1 MGIDLALNLVLATLL
16 VAVIVYAW
24 RLHKRLGTW
33 RDGKADLERTIR
45 EFSEAARRA
54 EAAIADLKV
63 AGEAAGRL
71 LEDQTRKAVALKD
84 DLEYVVARAAPI
96 ADRATDRTA
105 DGARAP
111 APVGRMR
118 SDAAPSGDEERL
130 LRDAVKFAER
140 EGNER
145 QAQRSQAE
153 QELLKAIADR
163 RRGNAVAMATAATLG
178 AAMGAARA
186 GARA

>member
-1 MGIDLALNLVLATLL
+1 
-16 VAVIVYAW
+16 
-24 RLHKRLGTW
+24 
-33 RDGKADLERTIR
+33 
-45 EFSEAARRA
+45 
-54 EAAIADLKV
+54 
-63 AGEAAGRL
+63 
-71 LEDQTRKAVALKD
+71 
-84 DLEYVVARAAPI
+84 
-96 ADRATDRTA
+96 
-105 DGARAP
+105 
-111 APVGRMR
+111 MR

>member
-33 RDGKADLERTIR
+33 RDGKADLERTIK

-54 EAAIADLKV
+54 EAAIADLKN

-84 DLEYVVARAAPI
+84 DLEYVVARATPI
-96 ADRATDRTA
+96 ADRAVE
-105 DGARAP
+105 GARAP

-130 LRDAVKFAER
+130 LRDAIKFAER
-140 EGNER
+140 EGVER

-178 AAMGAARA
+178 TAMAAART

>member
-33 RDGKADLERTIR
+33 RDGKADLERTIK
-45 EFSEAARRA
+45 EFSAAATRA
-54 EAAIADLKV
+54 EAAIADLKI

-84 DLEYVVARAAPI
+84 DLEYVVARAPPI
-96 ADRATDRTA
+96 ADRATD
-105 DGARAP
+105 GARAP
-111 APVGRMR
+111 AQAARMR
-118 SDAAPSGDEERL
+118 SDASPSGDEERL
-130 LRDAVKFAER
+130 MRDAIKFAER
-140 EGNER
+140 EGSER

-163 RRGNAVAMATAATLG
+163 RRGAAVALASAATLG
-178 AAMGAARA
+178 TAMGAAARA